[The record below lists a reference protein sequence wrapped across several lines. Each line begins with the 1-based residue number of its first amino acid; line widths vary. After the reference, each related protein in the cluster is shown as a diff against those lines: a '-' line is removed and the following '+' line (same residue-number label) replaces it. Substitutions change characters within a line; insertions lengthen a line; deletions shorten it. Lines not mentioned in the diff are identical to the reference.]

1 MLRGKIERKTLQ
13 PEEKKVKIARIR
25 QLGYICNYKNCTTC
39 GIIRPL
45 RSTHCNSCNN
55 CIQRFDH
62 HCPWIGTCVGLRN
75 YSYFYLFLLLININ
89 QIFNICICITHITL
103 NTKKN
108 LKREDQTK
116 KILYRL
122 AFGENIISLY
132 IIIYILL
139 TMIFTTELFFYHT
152 FLVLHNLSTK
162 FEIKHYTKNPFG
174 NMFERSKSWN
184 FKHILFPKKSKKALF
199 DIFYYNKDI
208 YQKQKKYLNR
218 NIKGRNGNK
227 ETDSKDTDVNL
238 TSEFSFENTDN
249 NISSKSELS
258 PKIKEKVDNSIK
270 IETKEEEKEE
280 EKEYEINNDNNN
292 DDNNNI
298 INIKEESIKNN
309 EDKDTKVNNDDNI
322 DINDNINNN
331 KTNIS
336 LKDGNLKTIDY
347 DIKNTKVY
355 STNPINTQEIDND
368 INKHNKVDSQ
378 I

>member
-1 MLRGKIERKTLQ
+1 MLRGKIDRETLQ

-89 QIFNICICITHITL
+89 QIFNIAICIAHITL
-103 NTKKN
+103 NTKKH
-108 LKREDQTK
+108 LKREELNK
-116 KILYRL
+116 KTLYRR

-184 FKHILFPKKSKKALF
+184 FKHILFPQKAKKALF

-208 YQKQKKYLNR
+208 YQKQKRYF
-218 NIKGRNGNK
+218 NK
-227 ETDSKDTDVNL
+227 DKKKKDTDSKDTDVNL
-238 TSEFSFENTDN
+238 TSEISFENTDN
-249 NISSKSELS
+249 NINSKSELS
-258 PKIKEKVDNSIK
+258 PKMKEKVDNSIK
-270 IETKEEEKEE
+270 IETKEEEKE
-280 EKEYEINNDNNN
+280 YEINNDNNN
-292 DDNNNI
+292 IMNV
-298 INIKEESIKNN
+298 KE

-336 LKDGNLKTIDY
+336 LKDANSKTIDY
-347 DIKNTKVY
+347 DIKNTKIY